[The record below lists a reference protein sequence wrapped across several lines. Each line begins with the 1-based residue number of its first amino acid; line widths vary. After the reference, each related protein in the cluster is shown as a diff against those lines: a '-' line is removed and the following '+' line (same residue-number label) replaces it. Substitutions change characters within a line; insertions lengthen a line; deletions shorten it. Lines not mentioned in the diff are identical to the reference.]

1 MNKFTKDEKQSLIEG
16 FFVYPIKD
24 DQDIDEVFEV
34 LVDWHETNEQ
44 TLLKALEYWHNN
56 IGSPVV
62 IEPFDYSYRK
72 NHLQM

>member
-16 FFVYPIKD
+16 FFVYPIED
-24 DQDIDEVFEV
+24 NQDVDEVFEV
-34 LVDWHETNEQ
+34 LVDWHESSEE
-44 TLLKALEYWHNN
+44 TLFKALKYWHNN

-72 NHLQM
+72 DYLQM